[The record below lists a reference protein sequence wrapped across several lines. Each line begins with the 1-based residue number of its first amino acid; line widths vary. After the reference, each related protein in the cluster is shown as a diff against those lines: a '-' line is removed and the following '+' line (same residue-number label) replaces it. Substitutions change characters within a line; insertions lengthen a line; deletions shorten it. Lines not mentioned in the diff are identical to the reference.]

1 MSAFGSLAASTEKHR
16 EQAEKLQRRLDGY
29 IDGYRIN
36 KGVKKSAFA
45 TQALITYGML
55 LQAEL
60 DSEVPNMSLS
70 LNYGRDIA
78 MISAYLTQ
86 DL

>member
-1 MSAFGSLAASTEKHR
+1 MSAFGNLAASYEKHR
-16 EQAEKLQRRLDGY
+16 EQAEKLQRRLEGY
-29 IDGYRIN
+29 LDGYRIN
-36 KGVKKSAFA
+36 KGVKKGAYG

-70 LNYGRDIA
+70 LRYGPDIA
-78 MISAYLTQ
+78 RISAYLTQ
-86 DL
+86 DF